1 MKYRKA
7 WVLILGAVCLLVF
20 GYYCYLT
27 DFWSNSD
34 IRIEE
39 PREYPV
45 AYVVDGDTFKAKIGR
60 KTITVR
66 MLGINTPET
75 VDPRKPAECYGHEAS
90 EETRS
95 LLVGHTVRLKANP
108 NREKKD
114 RYGRYLLYVY
124 TGDLFVNKYLVQ
136 DGFAREYTFGKP
148 YSFQAEFKKAEG
160 EAKVAG
166 MGLWAVCPVI

>member
-1 MKYRKA
+1 MKNRKRYA
-7 WVLILGAVCLLVF
+7 LILSVVCLCIL
-20 GYYCYLT
+20 GYYAYLT
-27 DFWSNSD
+27 DFWSNND
-34 IRIEE
+34 VRIEE
-39 PREYPV
+39 GIEYLV

-124 TGDLFVNKYLVQ
+124 QGDLFVNKYLVQ
-136 DGFAREYTFGKP
+136 DGFAREYTYGKA
-148 YSFQAEFKKAEG
+148 YSFQDEFKKVEG
-160 EAKVAG
+160 EARAEKK
-166 MGLWAVCPVI
+166 GLWAVCPVI